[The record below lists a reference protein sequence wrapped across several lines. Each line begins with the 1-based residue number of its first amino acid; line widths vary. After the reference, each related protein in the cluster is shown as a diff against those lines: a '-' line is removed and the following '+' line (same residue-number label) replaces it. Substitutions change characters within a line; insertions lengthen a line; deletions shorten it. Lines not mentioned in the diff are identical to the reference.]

1 MESIKPGSKE
11 GCMAQVI
18 PTLRDGYSVDF
29 WRTRNEVSQVCAIC
43 YAESRTSKSRNPK
56 DPVADETNPGLSP
69 GGGDAARPKHCI
81 SLESACEAARRC
93 DREARAVSRSLKI
106 FTNSTGDF
114 WADDRALDQARRV
127 ALETMHQT
135 PNLTWMLLTRQPKVI
150 PSLLQGAVDLVRSE
164 PNTGEEPLFV
174 EWLERWLAGEPPRNI
189 WMGTTIEDRAGA
201 QQRILSLLK
210 VPAAVRF
217 LACDLSCPRA
227 LFGVPVSG
235 AGASQGQTFYP
246 WLANG
251 PTAEAFLKDI
261 LNYLSVSRMEATG
274 S

>member
-1 MESIKPGSKE
+1 
-11 GCMAQVI
+11 MAHVI

-43 YAESRTSKSRNPK
+43 YAESRPGKSRNPK
-56 DPVADETNPGLSP
+56 DPVSTEADGALQP
-69 GGGDAARPKHCI
+69 GGENAPRPKHCI
-81 SLESACEAARRC
+81 SLAPACEAARNWN
-93 DREARAVSRSLKI
+93 REAGEDGRSLKI
-106 FTNSTGDF
+106 FTNSMGEF

-127 ALETMHQT
+127 ALETMYQT
-135 PNLTWMLLTRQPKVI
+135 PNLVWMLLTRQPKAI
-150 PSLLQGAVDLVRSE
+150 PTLLQATIELARSE
-164 PNTGEEPLFV
+164 PSAGGVGSFV
-174 EWLERWLAGEPPRNI
+174 EWLERWVAGDPPRNI

-201 QQRILSLLK
+201 QQRILALLK

-227 LFGVPVSG
+227 LFGIPANGTGS
-235 AGASQGQTFYP
+235 SLGQTFYP

-261 LNYLSVSRMEATG
+261 LNYLSVNRMGATG

>member
-1 MESIKPGSKE
+1 
-11 GCMAQVI
+11 MAQVI

-29 WRTRNEVSQVCAIC
+29 WRTRNEVSQVCAVC
-43 YAESRTSKSRNPK
+43 YAESRTGKSRNPR
-56 DPVADETNPGLSP
+56 DPVSGEVDRGLLP
-69 GGGDAARPKHCI
+69 GGEELPEAKHCI
-81 SLESACEAARRC
+81 TLESACEAARRC
-93 DREARAVSRSLKI
+93 DREAREASQTLKI
-106 FTNSTGDF
+106 FTNSMGDF

-127 ALETMHQT
+127 ALETMQQT

-150 PSLLQGAVDLVRSE
+150 PALLQAALELARSE
-164 PNTGEEPLFV
+164 PNASEEGLFV
-174 EWLERWLAGEPPRNI
+174 AWLERWLAGEPPRNV
-189 WMGTTIEDRAGA
+189 WLGTTIEDRAGA

-235 AGASQGQTFYP
+235 ASSSQGQTFYP

-261 LNYLSVSRMEATG
+261 LNYLSVNRMGATG